1 MGTAVSFLS
10 LRESAQTAFET
21 MLGSGEAASKMIGDL
36 YTFAK
41 KTPFKFDGMLESSQQ
56 LISMGMAADNV
67 IPTLTAV
74 GDAAA
79 ASGKGQEGFK
89 AITTA
94 LGKMQAQ
101 GQVSLDDLWSLS
113 DNGVQA
119 LQILANKSG
128 QSIEDMKKA
137 ISDGTVDANW
147 AIQALVEGI
156 EDGTDGMAGQTAK
169 MGGMMGELKNTF
181 KGACDSMTSSIR
193 NFGLAV
199 VGEYGTTD
207 AESSKFLGS
216 LTRIVQQATAIIDAA
231 SKKWSDA
238 GLSIEPMASA
248 VGDALEKIAGG
259 IEKMDP
265 ATFAAIVKALVAL
278 AAAGPGLVIVGKAV
292 SLVGAAMGP
301 IGALASG
308 VASAAGTLKSAAKG
322 AGEFASGILGAALP
336 AAKDFTQSL
345 AHGLIPQ
352 SAFDTAKQLSTDLAY
367 GFRDAKNDIA
377 EAFGGV
383 KDKIASKF
391 SGISDTVGAK
401 LAPIKDKVGGLTSVL
416 GESAK
421 NAVDTFAAKLD
432 LSGPAE
438 KAKGALGK
446 VGQAAG
452 GLAKGAAVATGVLG
466 AAATGL
472 LGLGLAAAA
481 GGADLKKMADDFV
494 SNMQQI
500 TANLPALA
508 DQASQILPTIQQAF
522 LQVVGILPTI
532 MPALIDG
539 VVQLVTAL
547 ATMLVTMAPQLL
559 DAGLQLFIALVEAF
573 AEMVP
578 QLTPLLPDLVSK
590 LAGILVKNAPAL
602 LKAGFTLFKALVSAF
617 LQMVPQLISSL
628 PQLISQVLSTVG
640 SWMPSLGS
648 AAGQLFGMIVQAV
661 PGIAGSLLGALRSLL
676 GQLPGAVASFAGSL
690 ASAGYNMLM
699 GLVSGITSAGGAVWN
714 AIVNVCSNAL
724 GAVKDFFG
732 IHSPS
737 RVLAAVGRYLPK
749 GLAVGVSDTAD
760 EAVQAMRDMAAE
772 VVDAAD
778 MDVPAVEVPVEFDVP
793 DFPGIGAPSSAA
805 FALDAALAR
814 SGSSPS
820 SPRGRKPKED
830 GGESGRIVD
839 AVERLTE
846 RVDRLDRGL
855 GRKIADNSPDE
866 VTISN
871 ARGARRALG
880 VG

>member
-1 MGTAVSFLS
+1 MSDGQVVIDITGDASRYRAAVSSLVSSTQKQVAALGSGLQSIGKGITAAVTAPVVGIGTAAVGTAVSFLS

-238 GLSIEPMASA
+238 GLSIEPMAAGSRH
-248 VGDALEKIAGG
+248 ALGG
-259 IEKMDP
+259 RGRDP
-265 ATFAAIVKALVAL
+265 KWILRHCHIVKAGSHRGGATRPRDF
-278 AAAGPGLVIVGKAV
+278 GRRV
-292 SLVGAAMGP
+292 SLVGAAMAARRARVRG
-301 IGALASG
+301 
-308 VASAAGTLKSAAKG
+308 ASAAGTLKSAAKG

-421 NAVDTFAAKLD
+421 NAVDTFAAKPD
-432 LSGPAE
+432 LSPAE

-452 GLAKGAAVATGVLG
+452 GSPRARPWRPACRGGRDR
-466 AAATGL
+466 L
-472 LGLGLAAAA
+472 LGPGLAAAA
-481 GGADLKKMADDFV
+481 SGADLGRRWRTISFPTC
-494 SNMQQI
+494 SRSPP
-500 TANLPALA
+500 TCRLA
-508 DQASQILPTIQQAF
+508 DQASR
-522 LQVVGILPTI
+522 
-532 MPALIDG
+532 
-539 VVQLVTAL
+539 
-547 ATMLVTMAPQLL
+547 
-559 DAGLQLFIALVEAF
+559 
-573 AEMVP
+573 
-578 QLTPLLPDLVSK
+578 
-590 LAGILVKNAPAL
+590 
-602 LKAGFTLFKALVSAF
+602 
-617 LQMVPQLISSL
+617 SS
-628 PQLISQVLSTVG
+628 PR
-640 SWMPSLGS
+640 W
-648 AAGQLFGMIVQAV
+648 
-661 PGIAGSLLGALRSLL
+661 
-676 GQLPGAVASFAGSL
+676 
-690 ASAGYNMLM
+690 
-699 GLVSGITSAGGAVWN
+699 
-714 AIVNVCSNAL
+714 
-724 GAVKDFFG
+724 
-732 IHSPS
+732 S
-737 RVLAAVGRYLPK
+737 RRWWTTCP
-749 GLAVGVSDTAD
+749 
-760 EAVQAMRDMAAE
+760 
-772 VVDAAD
+772 
-778 MDVPAVEVPVEFDVP
+778 
-793 DFPGIGAPSSAA
+793 
-805 FALDAALAR
+805 
-814 SGSSPS
+814 PS
-820 SPRGRKPKED
+820 SPRSSRRFSRS
-830 GGESGRIVD
+830 SGFC
-839 AVERLTE
+839 
-846 RVDRLDRGL
+846 
-855 GRKIADNSPDE
+855 
-866 VTISN
+866 
-871 ARGARRALG
+871 RRSCRR
-880 VG
+880 